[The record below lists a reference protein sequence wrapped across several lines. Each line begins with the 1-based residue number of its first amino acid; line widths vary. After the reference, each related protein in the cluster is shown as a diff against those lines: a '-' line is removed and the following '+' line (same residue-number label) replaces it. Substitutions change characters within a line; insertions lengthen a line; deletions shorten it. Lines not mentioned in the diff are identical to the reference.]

1 MEHDRN
7 DIDLLIGT
15 VLRQIRLSHGDT
27 LQSLAERSGVT
38 YQQIQKYETGANRLS
53 VSRLFLLTNSLGVT
67 AADFLQRVQDQMEQE
82 KRSSLEPSQGQRS
95 FVRSD
100 TGRKVVNSLAA
111 IEDDA
116 VLKSVVNLLT
126 SLGKSS
132 RV

>member
-1 MEHDRN
+1 MEHERN
-7 DIDLLIGT
+7 DIDLLIGM

-27 LQSLAERSGVT
+27 LQSLAERTGIT

-53 VSRLFLLTNSLGVT
+53 VSRLFLLTRSLGVT

-82 KRSSLEPSQGQRS
+82 KRLSLEPSHAQRS

-100 TGRKVVNSLAA
+100 TGRKIVDSLAA

-116 VLKSVVNLLT
+116 VLKSVVNLLS

-132 RV
+132 RA